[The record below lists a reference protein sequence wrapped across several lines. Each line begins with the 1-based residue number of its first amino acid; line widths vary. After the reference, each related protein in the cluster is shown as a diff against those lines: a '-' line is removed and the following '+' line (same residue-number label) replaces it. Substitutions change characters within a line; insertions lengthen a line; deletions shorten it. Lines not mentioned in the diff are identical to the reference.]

1 MKKIILL
8 LVLTL
13 FSMPLVGQAHTTLSS
28 SSPAEGSVV
37 VESLEEVMLTFGT
50 VVEQGSTMTLESEG
64 TTYEFDEILLSD
76 EVMTGTITEELPNA
90 PYTINWKIIGV
101 DGHPI
106 EGIVSFELNVEA
118 IAEEPVVEEPATET
132 AEEEPAVEKETSV
145 AEEQAVQTVDNSSED
160 KGNPL
165 VTILLVLAV
174 LVIGFVGYRL
184 MKKK

>member
-37 VESLEEVMLTFGT
+37 VESLEEVVLTFGT

-64 TTYEFDEILLSD
+64 TTYEFDEVLLSD
-76 EVMTGTITEELPNA
+76 EVMTGTITEELPNDT
-90 PYTINWKIIGV
+90 YTINWKIIGV

-118 IAEEPVVEEPATET
+118 VVEEPVVEEPATET
-132 AEEEPAVEKETSV
+132 VEEPAVEKEASV
-145 AEEQAVQTVDNSSED
+145 AEEKTAQTVDNSSED
-160 KGNPL
+160 EGSSL

>member
-37 VESLEEVMLTFGT
+37 VESLEEVVLTFGT

-64 TTYEFDEILLSD
+64 TTYEFDEVLLSD

-106 EGIVSFELNVEA
+106 EGVVSFELNVEA
-118 IAEEPVVEEPATET
+118 VAEEPVVEEPATET
-132 AEEEPAVEKETSV
+132 VEEPAVEKEASV
-145 AEEQAVQTVDNSSED
+145 AEEKTAQTVDNSSED
-160 KGNPL
+160 EGSSL